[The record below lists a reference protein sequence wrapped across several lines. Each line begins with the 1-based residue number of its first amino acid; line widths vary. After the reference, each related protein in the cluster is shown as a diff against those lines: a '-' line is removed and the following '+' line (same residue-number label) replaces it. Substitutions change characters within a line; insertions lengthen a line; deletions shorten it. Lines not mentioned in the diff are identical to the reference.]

1 VRQGLF
7 TYHYT
12 FDPKS
17 PKVLKGEAHKLGR
30 MLVQRIKR
38 SFELSSSVQTLTSVS
53 FQSSSL

>member
-1 VRQGLF
+1 MRQGLF

-30 MLVQRIKR
+30 MLV
-38 SFELSSSVQTLTSVS
+38 
-53 FQSSSL
+53 